1 MSSPASFLRGNLI
14 YLRSLGA
21 EDFGDTMVRWLSDR
35 EVTRHLF
42 RGTFPPSVEELKE
55 EFRTQSGTRTDLQL
69 AVMENQTDAYI
80 GVAGLHSISWVSR
93 HAEFR
98 VLLGEKDA
106 WGKGYG
112 TEVAQLLVA
121 YGIKVL
127 NLNKIWLGVTASNT
141 RAVESY
147 RKTGFVE
154 EGILREEIFRNGKYH
169 PVLRMSILQPEYES
183 LSKQWPIAKLLKD
196 QLPE

>member
-14 YLRSLGA
+14 YLRSLTA
-21 EDFGDTMVRWLSDR
+21 EDFGEPMVRWLSDR
-35 EVTRHLF
+35 EVTQYLF
-42 RGTFPPSVEELKE
+42 RGTFPPSIEELNA
-55 EFRTQSGTRTDLQL
+55 EFRGLAGTRTDIQL
-69 AVMENQTDAYI
+69 AVVENKTDTYI
-80 GVAGLHSISWVSR
+80 GVAGLHSINWVSR

-127 NLNKIWLGVTASNT
+127 NLNKIWLGVNASNT

-154 EGILREEIFRNGKYH
+154 EGILRQEVFRNGKYH
-169 PVLRMSILQPEYES
+169 HVVRMSILQPEYER
-183 LSKQWPIAKLLKD
+183 LSTQWPIATLLLE